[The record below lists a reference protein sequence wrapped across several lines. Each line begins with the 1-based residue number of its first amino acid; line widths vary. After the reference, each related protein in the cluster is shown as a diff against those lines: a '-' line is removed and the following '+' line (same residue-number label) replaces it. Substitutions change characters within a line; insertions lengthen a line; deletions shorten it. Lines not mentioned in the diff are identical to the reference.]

1 MRKEVVVKWLTST
14 RKVLG
19 ASRAFGRLCG
29 KPFDRGFVG
38 ELLVLE
44 RLLQTYKLKL
54 CASDKNGFEYAGS
67 ANKGWDVSLTLGGK
81 TIYVNAKSTTTET
94 KKESGYPKWVRQHAS
109 DFCDIKYVKIGPK
122 KFIQQVR
129 GKKKGNHDLFYVF
142 VDVGI
147 WKKTSGGTANFYT
160 LPHEEAASICYKKYR
175 KVFHNGRPRKN
186 KSTDF
191 HFEYDEVKKFKDLNL
206 CRILKK

>member
-67 ANKGWDVSLTLGGK
+67 ANKGWDVSLTWWQNDICQCE
-81 TIYVNAKSTTTET
+81 IYNNRNE
-94 KKESGYPKWVRQHAS
+94 ERGGYPKWVRQHA
-109 DFCDIKYVKIGPK
+109 V
-122 KFIQQVR
+122 
-129 GKKKGNHDLFYVF
+129 
-142 VDVGI
+142 
-147 WKKTSGGTANFYT
+147 TSV
-160 LPHEEAASICYKKYR
+160 I
-175 KVFHNGRPRKN
+175 
-186 KSTDF
+186 
-191 HFEYDEVKKFKDLNL
+191 
-206 CRILKK
+206 